1 MNFRRF
7 SWILTL
13 LVISSLSASA
23 QPAFPDSVLAS
34 MARLVEAYNH
44 FGRYNVQEKVY
55 LHFDNT
61 GYFLGETMWFKAY
74 VVAAP
79 QLRPTELS
87 RVLYV
92 ELLTPEGRVVETKKL
107 KIVDGKCHGEFL
119 LAGSTLIGGFY
130 EVRAYTRAM
139 LNWEGTVFSRV
150 FPVFDRPETDGEYNH
165 RITHYA
171 RSFRLPDYRQ
181 KQPDMEALNL
191 SFYPEGG
198 VLVAGLPS
206 VVAFKATD
214 KLGRGVALSGGVYDA
229 NDRLLTTFTTQ
240 HNGMGRFVVTPGNEP
255 CKVKISDGRSQKQFT
270 LPAAKPQGYTMTVD
284 NLHGEEMLLTL
295 RRSAATEGQ
304 LVGLMVACRGLA
316 HTFELV
322 DMRSDTLV
330 SFSLPKDN
338 FPAGVQQITLFTSQ
352 GEVLAE
358 RLAFHRGDRQIVI
371 TVDSL
376 KSHYKPME
384 RVNLSFT
391 MSDERGNPIEGD
403 FSLSVRD
410 YATEVPT
417 YYQSQVVSNLLLES
431 DLKGYIEDIP
441 YYFEADDR
449 RHREDLD
456 LLMLVQGWRRYE
468 WRQQAGVEPFEP
480 EHFVEEGIV
489 VKGNVYD
496 YHLFG
501 AKAKAGVELSVWIYS
516 PLTNSHGKAFT
527 DENGGFVF
535 LSDSDIWGK
544 NNLVLQT
551 QTTNRRGKKK
561 NKAYG
566 IELDRSFSPP
576 ALAYPPLMATLPDTI
591 MNPLEEVRVEMS
603 TADTSD
609 NADLDNDVI
618 VRQLSQVD
626 VKAERVQG
634 YDSRVSIEYVV
645 AEEED
650 KLIDSKV
657 RHYTTSSIPDLL
669 EQINPFFVISES
681 WSDEKDTVVS
691 QYLYKGKRARF
702 GFFRYNEGGDYSFDK
717 TRNLLNVFPEDVKT
731 ISIIEYPSYV
741 AIRLYE
747 YPANERKKY
756 KKGYRATT
764 LQGYSVPEEFFH
776 VDYSVGVLPDAQDFR
791 RTLYWDPDVKTDSTG
806 RAWVSFYNNSSET
819 RLRISAET
827 LTSDG
832 VPGCYE

>member
-23 QPAFPDSVLAS
+23 QSAFPDSVLSA

-79 QLRPTELS
+79 QLRPTEMS

-165 RITHYA
+165 RITQYA
-171 RSFRLPDYRQ
+171 RSFRLPNYRA
-181 KQPDMEALNL
+181 KQSGMDDLNL

-198 VLVAGLPS
+198 VLVEGLPS

-214 KLGRGVALSGGVYDA
+214 KLGRGVALSGGVYDS
-229 NDRLLTTFTTQ
+229 NDRVLTTFTTQ

-284 NLHGEEMLLTL
+284 NLNGEEMSLTL
-295 RRSAATEGQ
+295 RRSAAVEGEF
-304 LVGLMVACRGLA
+304 VGLMVACRGLA

-322 DMRSDTLV
+322 DMRRDTLV
-330 SFSLPKDN
+330 SLALPKAN
-338 FPAGVQQITLFTSQ
+338 FQPGVQQITLFTSQ

-376 KSHYKPME
+376 KPLYAPME
-384 RVNLSFT
+384 RVNLGFT
-391 MSDERGNPIEGD
+391 MSDERGNPVEGD

-501 AKAKAGVELSVWIYS
+501 AKAKAGVEVSVWIYS
-516 PLTNSHGKAFT
+516 PVTSRHGKAFT
-527 DENGGFVF
+527 DEDGGFVF
-535 LSDSDIWGK
+535 ISDSDIWESS
-544 NNLVLQT
+544 NLVLQT
-551 QTTNRRGKKK
+551 QITNRRGKKK
-561 NKAYG
+561 NKPYG

-576 ALAYPPLMATLPDTI
+576 ALAYPPLMTTLPDTV
-591 MNPLEEVRVEMS
+591 MNPLEEIQVRSFPV
-603 TADTSD
+603 DTVD
-609 NADLDNDVI
+609 NSDLDDDAI
-618 VRQLSQVD
+618 VYQLSEVD
-626 VKAERVQG
+626 VNALRVRG
-634 YDSRVSIEYVV
+634 LDRRASVEYVV

-650 KLIDSKV
+650 KLIDSQV
-657 RHYTTSSIPDLL
+657 RHYTDDFPAFL
-669 EQINPFFVISES
+669 EQINPFFTISYE
-681 WSDEKDTVVS
+681 WSKDGYTATP
-691 QYLYKGKRARF
+691 QYWYKGKRAYF
-702 GFFRYNEGGDYSFDK
+702 AFYQYGSDGYYYFDK
-717 TRNLLNVFPEDVKT
+717 DYWDLDKISLDDVKKMEIVEHAT
-731 ISIIEYPSYV
+731 NV
-741 AIRLYE
+741 AIRLYA
-747 YPANERKKY
+747 YPPQERKNY

-764 LQGYSVPEEFFH
+764 LQGYSVPKEFFH
-776 VDYSVGVLPDAQDFR
+776 VDYGVGVLPDESDFR

-827 LTSDG
+827 LSSDG
-832 VPGCYE
+832 VPGCCE